1 MGRVRFFV
9 YSLFQHD
16 LGGAE
21 ERGEERALKIERL
34 LREIKREELIKLTQD
49 LIRIPS
55 VRSQKEG
62 SNEEKVAIFLSH
74 LLEEM
79 GLDVV
84 VEEVEPGSPNV
95 IAVLQGESDGPCLM
109 FECHTDVVTEG
120 DPSEWKYGPYEGR
133 LMGNRIYGRGA
144 CDTKGNL
151 AAAIKAVQAISQS
164 SIPFKG
170 RILLG
175 ILVDE
180 EGMMSGVKHF
190 IRQGWADGIHGAI
203 ICEPVDNQLCITQKG
218 ALRAELMTIG
228 KMSHGAMPLAGL
240 NPIPPMISILEKIR
254 QLEEEEIERLGKD
267 VFLGY
272 PSITPTVLQAPV
284 KGEPQLNVI
293 PYQCRALL
301 DIRTVPGQSHEA
313 LKKQLEEIVK
323 EEERSVNTSLESGP
337 SKEIRE
343 ALEKN
348 LSKGLSFQSKLNVF
362 EDRPWTKT
370 SREERIVQ
378 AVSKAI
384 RSVTGEEPTYGGVP
398 GATDGTFLAA
408 WAGIPIVTIGA
419 GKWMI
424 PHQKDEWVSVEELEL
439 TAKIYAAS
447 ALEFLNG

>member
-1 MGRVRFFV
+1 MF
-9 YSLFQHD
+9 
-16 LGGAE
+16 
-21 ERGEERALKIERL
+21 
-34 LREIKREELIKLTQD
+34 REIRREELIKLTQD

-55 VRSQKEG
+55 VRGQQEG
-62 SNEEKVAIFLSH
+62 NNEEKVAFFVSR

-95 IAVLQGESDGPCLM
+95 IALLQGEEDGPCLM

-120 DPSEWKYGPYEGR
+120 DASEWKYGPYEGK
-133 LMGNRIYGRGA
+133 LVGNRIYGRGA

-151 AAAIKAVQAISQS
+151 AAAIKAIQAISQS
-164 SIPFKG
+164 GMPFKG

-190 IRQGWADGIHGAI
+190 IRQGWANGVQAAI
-203 ICEPVDNQLCITQKG
+203 ICEPVDNHLCITQKG
-218 ALRAELMTIG
+218 ALRAELITSG

-240 NPIPPMISILEKIR
+240 NPIPPMISILEKMR

-284 KGEPQLNVI
+284 KGEPQLNVV

-301 DIRTVPGQSHEA
+301 DIRTIPGQSHEA
-313 LKKQLEEIVK
+313 LRKQLEDIVR
-323 EEERSVNTSLESGP
+323 EEERSVHASLDAGP
-337 SKEIRE
+337 LKEMRE
-343 ALEKN
+343 ALEKG
-348 LSKGLSFQSKLNVF
+348 LSKGISYQSKLDVF

-370 SREERIVQ
+370 SREEPIVK

-384 RSVTGEEPTYGGVP
+384 RSITGEEPTYGGVL
-398 GATDGTFLAA
+398 GATDGTFLSA

-424 PHQKDEWVSVEELEL
+424 PHQKDEWVSVEDLEL

>member
-1 MGRVRFFV
+1 LRRR
-9 YSLFQHD
+9 SP
-16 LGGAE
+16 
-21 ERGEERALKIERL
+21 LKIERVL
-34 LREIKREELIKLTQD
+34 KGIKKEELIGLTQD

-62 SNEEKVAIFLSH
+62 GNEEKVAMFLSH
-74 LLEEM
+74 HLEEM
-79 GLDVV
+79 GLEVV

-95 IAVLQGESDGPCLM
+95 IAVLQGEGDGPCLM

-120 DPSEWKYGPYEGR
+120 DASEWKYGPFEGKCV
-133 LMGNRIYGRGA
+133 GNRIYGRGA

-151 AAAIKAVQAISQS
+151 AAAIQAVQAISQS
-164 SIPFKG
+164 GTAFKG

-175 ILVDE
+175 SLVDE

-190 IRQGWADGIHGAI
+190 IRQGWANGVHAAI
-203 ICEPVDNQLCITQKG
+203 VCEPVDNHLCVTQKG
-218 ALRAELMTIG
+218 ALRAELTTIG

-240 NPIPPMISILEKIR
+240 NPIPPMISILERMR
-254 QLEEEEIERLGKD
+254 QLEEEEIERLGRD

-293 PYQCRALL
+293 PHQCRALL
-301 DIRTVPGQSHEA
+301 DIRTVPGQPHEA
-313 LKKQLEEIVK
+313 LKKQLEEIVR
-323 EEERSVNTSLESGP
+323 EEERSVNASLDSGP
-337 SKEIRE
+337 LREIRE
-343 ALEKN
+343 TLETS
-348 LSKGLSFQSKLNVF
+348 LSKGLSFQSKLHVF

-378 AVSKAI
+378 AASKAI
-384 RSVTGEEPTYGGVP
+384 QSVTGKEPAYGGVP
-398 GATDGTFLAA
+398 GATDGTFLSA

-439 TAKIYAAS
+439 TARIYAAS

>member
-1 MGRVRFFV
+1 M
-9 YSLFQHD
+9 
-16 LGGAE
+16 
-21 ERGEERALKIERL
+21 KIERL

-62 SNEEKVAIFLSH
+62 GNEERVAFFLAH

-120 DPSEWKYGPYEGR
+120 DATEWKYGPFEGR
-133 LMGNRIYGRGA
+133 LAGNRIYGRGA

-151 AAAIKAVQAISQS
+151 AAAIRAVHAISQS
-164 SIPFKG
+164 GIPFKG

-180 EGMMSGVKHF
+180 EGMMGGVKHF
-190 IRQGWADGIHGAI
+190 IRQGWANSVSAAI
-203 ICEPVDNQLCITQKG
+203 ICEPVDNQLCLTQKG
-218 ALRAELMTIG
+218 ALRAELVTIG

-240 NPIPPMISILEKIR
+240 NPIPPMISILEKMR
-254 QLEEEEIERLGKD
+254 LLEEEEIERLGKD
-267 VFLGY
+267 AFLGY

-284 KGEPQLNVI
+284 KGEPQLNVL

-301 DIRTVPGQSHEA
+301 DIRTIPGQPHEA
-313 LKKQLEEIVK
+313 LKKQLEEIVR
-323 EEERSVNTSLESGP
+323 EEEKSVNASLDSGP
-337 SKEIRE
+337 LREIRE
-343 ALEKN
+343 TLETN
-348 LSKGLSFQSKLNVF
+348 LSKGMSFQSKLNVF
-362 EDRPWTKT
+362 EDRPWTRT
-370 SREERIVQ
+370 SREERIVR
-378 AVSKAI
+378 AVSEAI
-384 RSVTGEEPTYGGVP
+384 QSATGEAPTYGGVP
-398 GATDGTFLAA
+398 GATDGTFLSA
-408 WAGIPIVTIGA
+408 WAGVPIVTIGA
-419 GKWMI
+419 GKWTI
-424 PHQKDEWVSVEELEL
+424 PHQKDEWVSVEDLEL

-447 ALEFLNG
+447 ALEYLSVRE

>member
-1 MGRVRFFV
+1 M
-9 YSLFQHD
+9 
-16 LGGAE
+16 
-21 ERGEERALKIERL
+21 KIERL
-34 LREIKREELIKLTQD
+34 LREIKREELIRLTQD

-95 IAVLQGESDGPCLM
+95 IAVLQGEGDGPCLM

-120 DPSEWKYGPYEGR
+120 DASEWKYGPFEGK
-133 LMGNRIYGRGA
+133 LAGNRIYGRGA

-151 AAAIKAVQAISQS
+151 AAAIKAVQTISQS
-164 SIPFKG
+164 GTPFKG

-190 IRQGWADGIHGAI
+190 IRQGWANGVHAAI
-203 ICEPVDNQLCITQKG
+203 VCEPVDNHLCITQKG
-218 ALRAELMTIG
+218 ALRAELMTVG

-240 NPIPPMISILEKIR
+240 NPIPPMISILEKMR
-254 QLEEEEIERLGKD
+254 QLEEEEIERLGKN

-301 DIRTVPGQSHEA
+301 DIRTVPGQPHEA
-313 LKKQLEEIVK
+313 LKKQLEDIVR
-323 EEERSVNTSLESGP
+323 EEEKSVNASLDSGP
-337 SKEIRE
+337 LREIRE
-343 ALEKN
+343 TLETG
-348 LSKGLSFQSKLNVF
+348 LSKGISFHSKLHVF

-384 RSVTGEEPTYGGVP
+384 QSITGKEPTYGGVL
-398 GATDGTFLAA
+398 GATDGTFLSA

-439 TAKIYAAS
+439 TARIYAAS
-447 ALEFLNG
+447 ALEFLNGPNPKL

>member
-1 MGRVRFFV
+1 
-9 YSLFQHD
+9 
-16 LGGAE
+16 
-21 ERGEERALKIERL
+21 L
-34 LREIKREELIKLTQD
+34 LTEIKREELIKLTQD

-62 SNEEKVAIFLSH
+62 TNEEKVAIFLSH

-95 IAVLQGESDGPCLM
+95 VAVLQGGNDGPCLM

-120 DPSEWKYGPYEGR
+120 DASEWKYGPYEGK
-133 LMGNRIYGRGA
+133 LAGNRIYGRGA

-151 AAAIKAVQAISQS
+151 AAAIKAAQAISQS
-164 SIPFKG
+164 GVPFKG

-180 EGMMSGVKHF
+180 EGMMTGVKHF
-190 IRQGWADGIHGAI
+190 IRQGWANGVSAAI

-218 ALRAELMTIG
+218 ALRAELITIG

-240 NPIPPMISILEKIR
+240 NPIPPMVSILERMR
-254 QLEEEEIERLGKD
+254 QLEEEEVERLGKD
-267 VFLGY
+267 DFLGY

-301 DIRTVPGQSHEA
+301 DIRTVPGQSHEV

-323 EEERSVNTSLESGP
+323 EEERSVNASLDSGP
-337 SKEIRE
+337 LREIRE
-343 ALEKN
+343 RLEKN
-348 LSKGLSFQSKLNVF
+348 LSKGISFQSKLNVF

-378 AVSKAI
+378 AVSKAV
-384 RSVTGEEPTYGGVP
+384 RSVTGEEPIYGGVP
-398 GATDGTFLAA
+398 GATDGTFLSA

-419 GKWMI
+419 GKRMI

>member
-1 MGRVRFFV
+1 M
-9 YSLFQHD
+9 
-16 LGGAE
+16 
-21 ERGEERALKIERL
+21 KIERL
-34 LREIKREELIKLTQD
+34 LREIKREELIRLTQD

-55 VRSQKEG
+55 VRSQKQG

-95 IAVLQGESDGPCLM
+95 IAVLQGEGDGPCLM

-120 DPSEWKYGPYEGR
+120 DASEWKYGPFEGR
-133 LMGNRIYGRGA
+133 WVGNRIYGRGA

-151 AAAIKAVQAISQS
+151 AAAIKAVQAISQTGT
-164 SIPFKG
+164 PFKG

-190 IRQGWADGIHGAI
+190 IRQGWANGVHAAI
-203 ICEPVDNQLCITQKG
+203 VCEPVDNHLCITQKG
-218 ALRAELMTIG
+218 ALRAELMTVG

-240 NPIPPMISILEKIR
+240 NPIPPMISILEKMR
-254 QLEEEEIERLGKD
+254 QLEEEEIERLGKN

-272 PSITPTVLQAPV
+272 PSITPTVLHAPV

-301 DIRTVPGQSHEA
+301 DIRTVPGQPHEA
-313 LKKQLEEIVK
+313 LKKQLEDIVR
-323 EEERSVNTSLESGP
+323 EEEKSVNASLDSGP
-337 SKEIRE
+337 LREIRE
-343 ALEKN
+343 TLETG
-348 LSKGLSFQSKLNVF
+348 LSKGISFQSKLHVF

-378 AVSKAI
+378 AASKAI
-384 RSVTGEEPTYGGVP
+384 RSVTGKEPTYGGVL
-398 GATDGTFLAA
+398 GATDGTFLSA

-439 TAKIYAAS
+439 TARIYAAS
-447 ALEFLNG
+447 ALEYLRVIE

>member
-1 MGRVRFFV
+1 M
-9 YSLFQHD
+9 
-16 LGGAE
+16 
-21 ERGEERALKIERL
+21 KIERL

-62 SNEEKVAIFLSH
+62 GNEEKVAIFLSH
-74 LLEEM
+74 FLEGM

-95 IAVLQGESDGPCLM
+95 IAVLQGESEGPCLM

-120 DPSEWKYGPYEGR
+120 DASEWKYDPFEGK
-133 LMGNRIYGRGA
+133 LVGNRIYGRGA

-151 AAAIKAVQAISQS
+151 AAAIEAVHAISQS
-164 SIPFKG
+164 GIPFKG

-190 IRQGWADGIHGAI
+190 IRQGWANGVHAAI
-203 ICEPVDNQLCITQKG
+203 ICEPVDNHLCLTQKG

-240 NPIPPMISILEKIR
+240 NPIPPMISILEKMR

-267 VFLGY
+267 AFLGY

-301 DIRTVPGQSHEA
+301 DIRTVPGQPHEA
-313 LKKQLEEIVK
+313 LKKQLEEVVK
-323 EEERSVNTSLESGP
+323 EEERSVNASLDSGP
-337 SKEIRE
+337 LRGIRE
-343 ALEKN
+343 TLETS
-348 LSKGLSFQSKLNVF
+348 LSKGISFQSRLNVF

-370 SREERIVQ
+370 PRGERIVQ
-378 AVSKAI
+378 SVSRAI
-384 RSVTGEEPTYGGVP
+384 QSVTGGEPTYGGVL
-398 GATDGTFLAA
+398 GATDGTFLSA

-424 PHQKDEWVSVEELEL
+424 PHQKDEWVSVEELEM

-447 ALEFLNG
+447 VLEFLKPDSV

>member
-1 MGRVRFFV
+1 
-9 YSLFQHD
+9 
-16 LGGAE
+16 
-21 ERGEERALKIERL
+21 LKIERL
-34 LREIKREELIKLTQD
+34 LREIKREGLIKLTQD

-62 SNEEKVAIFLSH
+62 INEEKVALFLTR

-84 VEEVEPGSPNV
+84 VEEVESGSPNV
-95 IAVLQGESDGPCLM
+95 IAMLQGEGDGPCLM

-120 DPSEWKYGPYEGR
+120 DASEWRYGPYEGR
-133 LMGNRIYGRGA
+133 LVGNRIYGRGA

-164 SIPFKG
+164 GIPFKG

-190 IRQGWADGIHGAI
+190 IRQGWANGVHAAI
-203 ICEPVDNQLCITQKG
+203 ICEPVDNHLCITQKG
-218 ALRAELMTIG
+218 ALRAELITTG

-240 NPIPPMISILEKIR
+240 NPIPPMISILEKMR

-267 VFLGY
+267 PFLGY
-272 PSITPTVLQAPV
+272 PSITPTVVQAPL

-293 PYQCRALL
+293 PYQCKALL
-301 DIRTVPGQSHEA
+301 DIRTIPGQSHEA
-313 LKKQLEEIVK
+313 LKKQLDDIVR
-323 EEERSVNTSLESGP
+323 EEERSVHASLDSGP
-337 SKEIRE
+337 LKEMRE
-343 ALEKN
+343 TLE
-348 LSKGLSFQSKLNVF
+348 KGLSRGISFQSRLDVF

-370 SREERIVQ
+370 SPEERIVQ

-384 RSVTGEEPTYGGVP
+384 RSITGEEPTYGGVL
-398 GATDGTFLAA
+398 GATDGTFLSA
-408 WAGIPIVTIGA
+408 WAGIPIVTLGA

-424 PHQKDEWVSVEELEL
+424 PHQKDEWVSVEDLEL

-447 ALEFLNG
+447 ALEFLNFGT